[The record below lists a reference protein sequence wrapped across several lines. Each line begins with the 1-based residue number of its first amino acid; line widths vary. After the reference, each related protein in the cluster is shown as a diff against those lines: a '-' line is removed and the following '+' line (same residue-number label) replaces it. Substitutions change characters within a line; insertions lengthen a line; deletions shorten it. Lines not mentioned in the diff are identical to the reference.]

1 MTRSTTA
8 TRSFTALLVA
18 AGFAVSLG
26 AQTPPPSPQP
36 STPDQPKPAEKRMG
50 SADAKSVTVT
60 GCVREGDMP
69 NSFVLANADV
79 SSIPG
84 LSSGSSA
91 TGTSGSASTATLGL
105 TSSGVDLKP
114 HVGHKV
120 EVTGTVAPAMG
131 RPSGTSGTPEAGAP
145 SAGDKD
151 KKAKI
156 NVTAVKHVSDSCTM

>member
-36 STPDQPKPAEKRMG
+36 STPEPQKPAAEKKMG
-50 SADAKSVTVT
+50 DAKSVTVT

-84 LSSGSSA
+84 LSSPTAGTAGSPGA
-91 TGTSGSASTATLGL
+91 ATATVGL

-120 EVTGTVAPAMG
+120 EVTGSLAASAP
-131 RPSGTSGTPEAGAP
+131 RPSGTTGTPEAGAP

-151 KKAKI
+151 KKPKI
-156 NVTAVKHVSDSCTM
+156 NVTAVKHISDSCTM

>member
-26 AQTPPPSPQP
+26 AQTPPPPQP

-50 SADAKSVTVT
+50 AGDAKSVTVT

-84 LSSGSSA
+84 LSSPTAGTAGSPGA
-91 TGTSGSASTATLGL
+91 ATATLGL

-120 EVTGTVAPAMG
+120 EVTGSLAASAP

>member
-26 AQTPPPSPQP
+26 AQTPPPTPP

-50 SADAKSVTVT
+50 SADAKSVTLT

-84 LSSGSSA
+84 LSAGSAA
-91 TGTSGSASTATLGL
+91 TGTSGAASTATLGL

-120 EVTGTVAPAMG
+120 EVTGTIAPSG
-131 RPSGTSGTPEAGAP
+131 PRPSGTTGTPEAGAP
-145 SAGDKD
+145 SAAGDKD

-156 NVTAVKHVSDSCTM
+156 NVTAVKHISDSCTM